1 MKLFGLTV
9 TGFIKTRI
17 NFVEGEICC
26 SKANVKVNRGN
37 KGAVGRK
44 LAGDPTFTQ
53 KSPPP
58 PPACWG
64 DSHRWARYS
73 TTHTTFKWFI
83 LQYSDAFIYTGFLL
97 SFQV

>member
-1 MKLFGLTV
+1 MTV

-37 KGAVGRK
+37 KGAVGYK

-53 KSPPP
+53 KFPPP
-58 PPACWG
+58 HLSAGVSHIAGQDTVLLTPPSNG
-64 DSHRWARYS
+64 LF
-73 TTHTTFKWFI
+73 TI
-83 LQYSDAFIYTGFLL
+83 Q
-97 SFQV
+97 

>member
-1 MKLFGLTV
+1 MTV

-37 KGAVGRK
+37 KGAVGYK
-44 LAGDPTFTQ
+44 LACDPTFTQ

-58 PPACWG
+58 PTLSAG
-64 DSHRWARYS
+64 VSHIAGQD
-73 TTHTTFKWFI
+73 TI
-83 LQYSDAFIYTGFLL
+83 LLTPPSNGLFTIQ
-97 SFQV
+97 